1 MIKKTAAVYQ
11 RVSPGPLSLFL
22 GLGLALGQAS
32 APAATSVTLAW
43 NPSISPNVAGYHLYY
58 GGQSGAYTNRISTVN
73 LTNAVVTGLVA
84 GRTYYFAA
92 TAYDSVGLESPQ
104 SNEASYAL
112 PLPVPN
118 LTPTLNAISNR
129 SFNENAGLQTVSLS
143 GISSGAT
150 NENQPLTV
158 TAVSSNP
165 SLIPAPTVT
174 YTSPNTVGTLSLA
187 PALNANGTATI
198 TVQVNDGQPLNNT
211 VSRSFTVTV
220 NPVNQ
225 PPTLNSIS
233 NYTVA
238 KNAGA
243 QTVLLSGIS
252 SGAANEIQT
261 LKVTAASGNRK
272 LASPPTVVYSSP
284 GGTGSLIFKPMTN
297 ATGTTTFTVTVN
309 DGARS
314 NNIIQKTFTVT
325 IANSVQPQIAAVAQ
339 TLIAPMVQSMPA
351 TLQPVAP
358 VNGMFTLA
366 VEGSTGLTYV
376 VQASS
381 DLTQWESVQTNQAPF
396 TYTDEQA
403 GQFAQ
408 RFYRTVS
415 AP

>member
-1 MIKKTAAVYQ
+1 MIKKAAAVYQ
-11 RVSPGPLSLFL
+11 RVSPGPLSLLL
-22 GLGLALGQAS
+22 GLGLTLGQAS

-43 NPSISPNVAGYHLYY
+43 NTSISPNVAGYHLYY
-58 GGQSGAYTNRISTVN
+58 GGQSGVYTNRISTVN
-73 LTNAVVTGLVA
+73 PTNAVVTGLVA

-92 TAYDSVGLESPQ
+92 AAHDSAGLESRL
-104 SNEASYAL
+104 SNETSYAL

-118 LTPTLNAISNR
+118 LPPTLNSISNR
-129 SFNENAGLQTVSLS
+129 TINENAGLQTVTLS
-143 GISSGAT
+143 GINSGAT
-150 NENQPLTV
+150 NENQRLTV

-174 YTSPNTVGTLSLA
+174 YTSPNTGGTLSLA

-211 VSRSFTVTV
+211 VSRTFTVTV

-233 NYTVA
+233 NYTVE

-261 LKVTAASGNRK
+261 LKVTAVSGNRK
-272 LASPPTVVYSSP
+272 LVGTPTVVYTSP
-284 GGTGSLIFKPMTN
+284 GTTGSLLFKPMTN
-297 ATGTTTFTVTVN
+297 VTGTTTLTVTVN

-314 NNIIQKTFTVT
+314 NNLVQKTFTVT
-325 IANSVQPQIAAVAQ
+325 IVNGVQAQ
-339 TLIAPMVQSMPA
+339 TAALIQTLVAPMVQSMPA
-351 TLQPVAP
+351 TLQPIAP

-366 VEGSTGLTYV
+366 VEGSAGLTYV
-376 VQASS
+376 IQASS
-381 DLTQWESVQTNQAPF
+381 DLIQWESVQTNQAPF

-403 GQFAQ
+403 GQFTR

-415 AP
+415 VP